1 MALLSKLT
9 NVTLHSLSAIRH
21 SIGLVTNSQ
30 SRGFADVACRS
41 EPLHADV
48 LLALIEMGQ
57 TTAGLREYAFRFGRR
72 SLNNPGVAQPPKATQ
87 ILHTGDRKPR
97 SKLIAEMCPEY
108 PGRRHLVPLVFHFF
122 LLPR

>member
-1 MALLSKLT
+1 M
-9 NVTLHSLSAIRH
+9 
-21 SIGLVTNSQ
+21 
-30 SRGFADVACRS
+30 ACRS

-48 LLALIEMGQ
+48 LLALLEMGQ

-108 PGRRHLVPLVFHFF
+108 PGEEFEQSQLDVN
-122 LLPR
+122 

>member
-1 MALLSKLT
+1 MHPCRA
-9 NVTLHSLSAIRH
+9 
-21 SIGLVTNSQ
+21 
-30 SRGFADVACRS
+30 FADVACRS

-108 PGRRHLVPLVFHFF
+108 PGKALVRQTTGTWRYREQKSPFF
-122 LLPR
+122 DIALIEMLPFFF

>member
-1 MALLSKLT
+1 MKCFWVTGTYFLESGWARIETHLT
-9 NVTLHSLSAIRH
+9 RA
-21 SIGLVTNSQ
+21 
-30 SRGFADVACRS
+30 FADVACRS

-57 TTAGLREYAFRFGRR
+57 TTAGIREYAFRFGRR

-108 PGRRHLVPLVFHFF
+108 PG
-122 LLPR
+122 